1 MWQNW
6 QNKILREAAKYGYK
20 SEEAEFYEQELNEQE
35 KVVKGVTF
43 RPFKAGRMTG
53 WNVYGPKGD
62 KATPVGFLEKGVS
75 TKTTTTPTKL
85 RVMDKD
91 SVYGASYNKL
101 VLQFWPAS
109 KVSGVSIP
117 PSSGQVT
124 NITGDPKKMLDM
136 IADWILKNSD
146 KI

>member
-6 QNKILREAAKYGYK
+6 QNKILREAAKFGYK
-20 SEEAEFYEQELNEQE
+20 SEEAEFYEQELSEQN
-35 KVVKGVTF
+35 VTVRGVEF

-53 WNVYGPKGD
+53 WNVYAPQGKML
-62 KATPVGFLEKGVS
+62 TIVGFLEKGVS

-85 RVMDKD
+85 RVMDND
-91 SVYGASYNKL
+91 SAYGASFNQL

-109 KVSGVSIP
+109 KVSGMSIP
-117 PSSGQVT
+117 PKSGEAT
-124 NITGDPKKMLDM
+124 NIVGEPKKMLEM